1 MVFHFFEAGDINE
14 TSEIGDL
21 SSFLLLCGTDKV
33 QSFEVHAFISGIL
46 VSLSITHFATSFI
59 TANSRCMKLSHQL

>member
-46 VSLSITHFATSFI
+46 VY
-59 TANSRCMKLSHQL
+59 QLPILQLAS